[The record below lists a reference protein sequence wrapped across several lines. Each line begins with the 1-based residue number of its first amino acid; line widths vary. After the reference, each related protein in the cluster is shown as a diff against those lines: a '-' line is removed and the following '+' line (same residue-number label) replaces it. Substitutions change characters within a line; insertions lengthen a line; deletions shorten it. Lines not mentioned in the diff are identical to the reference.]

1 MQILRR
7 FSRRQIVIGA
17 AAAGMLLLAAGL
29 SIYQIGFRKPVGTP
43 TVVVRQTGTDLSL
56 DPWSTTW
63 KKVSAVTMPLSITNT
78 SGAQARNVNV
88 KALTDG
94 TNLAVRLEW
103 ADDSRDVTTLR
114 PQDFGDQ
121 AALQLSDKI
130 SNACMGQ
137 VGMNPVHIWQWKAD
151 WQYGSRNMATQYPN
165 IINDGFHDDT
175 GKALLTEDLFTRP
188 AFVAGN
194 PRAAESKEK
203 PVESLIAEGF
213 GTLTNAGA
221 HPMQSKGDYQNGKW
235 AVVFMRPLT
244 GEAGDVSLSA
254 GAPLQA
260 AFAVWDGKLMQR
272 DGMKYTTSWVVL
284 QLEGK

>member
-7 FSRRQIVIGA
+7 FSRRQIIIGA
-17 AAAGMLLLAAGL
+17 TAAGLLLLAAGL
-29 SIYQIGFRKPVGTP
+29 SVYQIGFRKPVGTP
-43 TVVVRQTGTDLSL
+43 TLVVRPAKTAIAL
-56 DPWSTTW
+56 DPWDATW
-63 KKVSAVTMPLSITNT
+63 KKVSAVTMPLTITST
-78 SGAQARNVNV
+78 PGAKARDVSV
-88 KALTDG
+88 KAVTDG
-94 TNLAVRLEW
+94 TNLAVRMEW
-103 ADDSRDVTTLR
+103 ADGAKDVTTLR

-121 AALQLSDKI
+121 AAIQLSDQV

-151 WQYGSRNMATQYPN
+151 WQFGSRDMKTQFPN

-175 GKALLTEDLFTRP
+175 GKALLTEDLYARP

-194 PRAAESKEK
+194 ARAAEAKDK

-213 GTLTNAGA
+213 GTLTSAGA
-221 HPMQSKGDYQNGKW
+221 HPMQSKGDYQNGRW
-235 AVVFMRPLT
+235 AVVFMRPLQ
-244 GEAGDVSLSA
+244 GETGDVSLTA

-260 AFAVWDGKLMQR
+260 AFAVWDGQFMQR

>member
-1 MQILRR
+1 MQVLRR
-7 FSRRQIVIGA
+7 FSRRQILIGA
-17 AAAGMLLLAAGL
+17 VAAGLLLLAAGL
-29 SIYQIGFRKPVGTP
+29 SIYQFGFRKPVGTP
-43 TVVVRQTGTDLSL
+43 TILVRNSAL
-56 DPWSTTW
+56 DAKLNPWDASW
-63 KKVSAVTMPLSITNT
+63 KKVSAVTMPLTITNT
-78 SGAQARNVNV
+78 PGAKARNVSV
-88 KALTDG
+88 KAVTDG
-94 TNLAVRLEW
+94 TNMAIRLEW
-103 ADDSRDVTTLR
+103 ADDSKDVTTLR

-121 AALQLSDKI
+121 AAVQLSDQI

-151 WQYGSRNMATQYPN
+151 WQFGSRDMKTQYPN

-175 GKALLTEDLFTRP
+175 GKALLTEDLYTRP

-221 HPMQSKGDYQNGKW
+221 HPMQSKGEYQNGKW
-235 AVVFMRPLT
+235 AVVFIRPLQ

-254 GAPLQA
+254 AVPLQA
-260 AFAVWDGKLMQR
+260 AFAVWDGSQMQR
-272 DGMKYTTSWVVL
+272 DGMKYTTSWLVM